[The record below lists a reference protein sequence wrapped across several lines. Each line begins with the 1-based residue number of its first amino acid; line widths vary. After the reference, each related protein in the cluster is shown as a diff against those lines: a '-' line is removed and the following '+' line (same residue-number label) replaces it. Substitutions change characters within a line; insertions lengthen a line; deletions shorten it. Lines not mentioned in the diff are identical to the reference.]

1 MVSAAI
7 SFGKNTVKLYLSSLA
22 SLNSLITMPAKKGW
36 FSSLETLSRRSFWS
50 LKVSTVILEKSL
62 NKTAFSKNIFA
73 FAQISSSLHTTA
85 NEL

>member
-36 FSSLETLSRRSFWS
+36 FSSLETLSRSSFWS
-50 LKVSTVILEKSL
+50 LKVSTVILIWPV
-62 NKTAFSKNIFA
+62 NKTAFSKKYFA
-73 FAQISSSLHTTA
+73 FEHMISSLHTIA